1 MNFSPRFQVDQLQR
15 YSDISG
21 YKDGM
26 VGSEVKPYLDEFGGT
41 AKQEQL
47 MVGKMTLEQVE
58 VSFYSHS
65 RSCCMSVHA
74 ILPNYLIFFL

>member
-1 MNFSPRFQVDQLQR
+1 MLAYSYWHYGITFNLFFFIQVDQLQR

-21 YKDGM
+21 YKDGV

-41 AKQEQL
+41 TQQEQL

-58 VSFYSHS
+58 V
-65 RSCCMSVHA
+65 R
-74 ILPNYLIFFL
+74 